1 LVKPNRKIIYLRHSS
16 YASIFSAC
24 ASNLSKNLHKGTVAK
39 VTKAI
44 TFNVKSTFEE
54 SLNKP
59 DKTGAEAPENEAKET
74 TQRAP

>member
-1 LVKPNRKIIYLRHSS
+1 
-16 YASIFSAC
+16 
-24 ASNLSKNLHKGTVAK
+24 LHKGTVAK